1 MNAVIYAR
9 YSSDSQRE
17 ESIEGQ
23 LRECREYAERN
34 NMTIVGTYI
43 DRALSAKTADR
54 PEFQHM
60 IKDSAKELFEIVL
73 VWKLDRFSRDRYDSA
88 HYKHI
93 LKKNGVKVIS
103 AKEHISEGPEGII
116 LEAMLEGYAEF
127 YSAELSEKIHRGQ
140 KENALKGK
148 NNGGG
153 VPLGYLLDKKAQKL
167 VIDPTTAPLVVEVFE
182 KYADGK
188 SVRSIVED
196 FNARGLKTKRGQP
209 FNINSFSSL
218 LKNRKYIGEYRYQ
231 DVVIEGGVPAIV
243 PEDLFNRVQ
252 ERMEKNRH
260 APAMAKAKEDYLLT
274 TKLFCGK
281 CERMMVGESGK
292 SHTGAMHYYY
302 KCSGAKRL
310 KDCDK
315 KAVRKDWIERV
326 VVRLT
331 MQRVMDE
338 EKINRLIDAILV
350 MQEQEDTTTPAL
362 RSQLAETESS
372 IGNILKAIE
381 QGIFTPSTKQRL
393 DELEA
398 RKEEILVNI
407 QTAELQRPKLT
418 REQMTAWF
426 EQFRHGDPANRD
438 FQKRLIDTFVNAVY
452 VFDDKLVLTYNYQ
465 HGTQTISLE
474 EIESALSSDLRC
486 GSPPVTR
493 ILLLQCSCYF
503 YTHARFPNL
512 RLIFTRYDKICII
525 IPEGDP
531 MRILLAEDEKSLN
544 RIITKQLKAAGYSV
558 DSCFDGGEAYD
569 LITSTDYDAAVFDVM
584 MPIMNGFELVK
595 KIRAH
600 GIDTPVLFL
609 TARDSIE
616 DRVTGLDIG
625 ADDYLIKP
633 FSFDELSARLRV
645 MTRKKYGEKTGI
657 ISVGDLTVD
666 TAARRV
672 ERAGR
677 EISLSA
683 KEYELLQYLV
693 MNKGV
698 VLSREKIED
707 HIWNYDYEGG
717 TNVVDVYIRYLRK
730 KIDEGEDIKLIH
742 TVRGAGYVIK

>member
-73 VWKLDRFSRDRYDSA
+73 VWKLDRFSRYRYDSA

-148 NNGGG
+148 SNGGG

-167 VIDPTTAPLVVEVFE
+167 VIDPVTAPLVVEIFE

-196 FNARGLKTKRGQP
+196 FNTCGLKTKKGQP

-260 APAMAKAKEDYLLT
+260 APTMAKAREDYLLT

-338 EKINRLIDAILV
+338 EKISRLIDAILV
-350 MQEQEDTTTPAL
+350 MQEQEDTTTSAL
-362 RSQLAETESS
+362 RSQLAETESA

-426 EQFRHGDPANRD
+426 EQFRHGDPANRE

-493 ILLLQCSCYF
+493 ILLLRCSCYF